1 MFKGTK
7 ISKLLLSLV
16 MGAMVFTGCGNKAAT
31 TTANND
37 STKKDK
43 VIRVGTSG
51 EYLPWTFKEGGELKG
66 FEIDVWN
73 EIGKRTGYKVEFK
86 VSKFSGL
93 FGMLDAGQIDTIA
106 HQISTTPQR
115 KEKYDFTET
124 YAYSGYSFAVKKDS
138 SYNKVEDLKGKKI
151 GVSLGGNGEK
161 SIKDMNQQKGLNLDI
176 ITYDTVAVEKDAEI
190 GRVDASFLG
199 TVKAKSAIEKGN
211 MNLRLIDSQFVYEIN
226 QYPFKK
232 DENKEVIE
240 AVNKAIKAM
249 HEDGTLSKLSQKWFG
264 LDTTKKQ

>member
-1 MFKGTK
+1 MLKGK
-7 ISKLLLSLV
+7 KLITLALSIV
-16 MGAMVFTGCGNKAAT
+16 MGTLLFSGCSNKAAT
-31 TTANND
+31 TTTE
-37 STKKDK
+37 SSKPEK
-43 VIRVGTSG
+43 VIKVGTSG
-51 EYLPWTFKEGGELKG
+51 EYSPWTFKENGDLKG

-73 EIGKRTGYKVEFK
+73 EIGKRAGYKVEFK
-86 VSKFSGL
+86 TSKFSGL

-115 KEKYDFTET
+115 REKYDFSET

-138 SYNKVEDLKGKKI
+138 NFNKVEDLKGKKV

-161 SIKDMNQQKGLNLDI
+161 SLKEMNEKFALNLNI
-176 ITYDTVAVEKDAEI
+176 ITYDTVAVEKDVEI

-199 TVKAKSAIEKGN
+199 TVKAKSTIDKEK
-211 MNLRLIDSQFVYEIN
+211 MNLKLIDSKYVYEVN

-232 DENKEVIE
+232 ESSSKEKIE
-240 AVNKAIKAM
+240 AINKAIKSM
-249 HEDGTLSKLSQKWFG
+249 HEDGTLTKLSQKWFG

>member
-106 HQISTTPQR
+106 HQISTTCCV
-115 KEKYDFTET
+115 
-124 YAYSGYSFAVKKDS
+124 VKDP
-138 SYNKVEDLKGKKI
+138 SYC
-151 GVSLGGNGEK
+151 LGCRMCTTVCMA
-161 SIKDMNQQKGLNLDI
+161 DA
-176 ITYDTVAVEKDAEI
+176 IT
-190 GRVDASFLG
+190 L
-199 TVKAKSAIEKGN
+199 
-211 MNLRLIDSQFVYEIN
+211 
-226 QYPFKK
+226 
-232 DENKEVIE
+232 EN
-240 AVNKAIKAM
+240 
-249 HEDGTLSKLSQKWFG
+249 
-264 LDTTKKQ
+264 